1 MLSKVF
7 IQLLES
13 PEKPEHPIDFI
24 RENLGA
30 LASVKEKLQID
41 FLKQEVDSYRH
52 QVEEL
57 KKQLEEAQKQQNI
70 DNEIVSSSS
79 SKITEEADT
88 STLKDI
94 VVTDV
99 AADVSETTSDILND
113 SVIIESVEDIPA
125 VESAADENLK
135 NQKEIIKEDLV
146 ADDIK
151 VDEAKNIPAATT
163 TPVIPEITEK
173 KDEIIKEN
181 IDIQPLKDIQIEMA
195 PNDKQPES
203 KTDAAPAPSQVL
215 NKYAIFFF

>member
-24 RENLGA
+24 RENLG
-30 LASVKEKLQID
+30 ASVKEKLQID

-57 KKQLEEAQKQQNI
+57 KKQLEEAQKQQNV

-125 VESAADENLK
+125 VESAADESISADENLK
-135 NQKEIIKEDLV
+135 NQKEIIKEDLE

-203 KTDAAPAPSQVL
+203 KTDAVPSS
-215 NKYAIFFF
+215 K